1 MNIHQTNNLLDQL
14 EMKMKNYFKDP
25 IPTNFSNP
33 PQDQLL
39 VQFK

>member
-33 PQDQLL
+33 SQHELH
-39 VQFK
+39 VQFE